1 MLLLIWTDLQSGNLL
16 CFLKWYVRIFYP
28 SFGHVENL
36 ALFFI
41 YIALT
46 MFLKSLE
53 DFVTGLFFFF
63 FFMAVT
69 SHKNYLFIPSG
80 FPLPPVWFGS
90 NSRFFFFWFI
100 WKEETTLGKKSTVS
114 RSSTLSSKT
123 QIQDSQMINVRNSH
137 FSCRCDYKR
146 EYVEEVIFK
155 KLLEMYF
162 HNKEQ
167 EQQKTIFC
175 LVLKE

>member
-1 MLLLIWTDLQSGNLL
+1 MLLLIWTDLQSGNVL

-63 FFMAVT
+63 FMAVT

-90 NSRFFFFWFI
+90 NSRFFFFDLYGKRKPPWAKSLQSAEAALCLQRLRYKTPKWLMFVTHI
-100 WKEETTLGKKSTVS
+100 FLADVITKEN
-114 RSSTLSSKT
+114 
-123 QIQDSQMINVRNSH
+123 M
-137 FSCRCDYKR
+137 
-146 EYVEEVIFK
+146 
-155 KLLEMYF
+155 
-162 HNKEQ
+162 
-167 EQQKTIFC
+167 
-175 LVLKE
+175 

>member
-1 MLLLIWTDLQSGNLL
+1 MLLLIWTDLQSGNVL

-63 FFMAVT
+63 FLWQWHHT
-69 SHKNYLFIPSG
+69 KTIYLFLQVSP
-80 FPLPPVWFGS
+80 FPQSDLGVTAD
-90 NSRFFFFWFI
+90 FFFFDLYGKRKPPWAKSLQSAEAALCLQRLRYKTPKWLMFVTHI
-100 WKEETTLGKKSTVS
+100 FLADVITKEN
-114 RSSTLSSKT
+114 
-123 QIQDSQMINVRNSH
+123 M
-137 FSCRCDYKR
+137 
-146 EYVEEVIFK
+146 
-155 KLLEMYF
+155 
-162 HNKEQ
+162 
-167 EQQKTIFC
+167 
-175 LVLKE
+175 